1 MKDLEIRGA
10 GNLLGAQQHGHVV
23 AVGFDL
29 YCRMLQETISR
40 LKGEA
45 PAEVTESRVATDLD
59 AYLTDEYVGSATEKI
74 TLYKRLA
81 DTGEV
86 AQVDAIEDELADRFG
101 RLPETAVHLLA
112 LRRIKLAA
120 SEAGISQVDVGR
132 QRVRFEF
139 AKAPTKDRIRR
150 FLGRTQVKLEF
161 GSGTPFS
168 MTARE
173 VAGRPADLALE
184 VLEALGDLGPGEK
197 REAAAAGQAAR

>member
-1 MKDLEIRGA
+1 L
-10 GNLLGAQQHGHVV
+10 
-23 AVGFDL
+23 
-29 YCRMLQETISR
+29 
-40 LKGEA
+40 
-45 PAEVTESRVATDLD
+45 
-59 AYLTDEYVGSATEKI
+59 
-74 TLYKRLA
+74 
-81 DTGEV
+81 
-86 AQVDAIEDELADRFG
+86 DAIEDELADRFG
-101 RLPETAVHLLA
+101 GLPETAVHLLA